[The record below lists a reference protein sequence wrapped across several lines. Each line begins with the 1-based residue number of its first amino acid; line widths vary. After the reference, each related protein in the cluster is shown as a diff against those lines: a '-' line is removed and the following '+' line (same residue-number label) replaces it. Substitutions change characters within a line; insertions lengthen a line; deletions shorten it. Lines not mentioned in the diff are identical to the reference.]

1 MSKYTT
7 ELRFICENACG
18 YTESQGYDK
27 TEEIIAQ
34 SRSKIFDFNYP
45 IFDESYRE
53 VLETK
58 IIKHFYLREIGTE
71 TVGVFKFLLNRKMN
85 EIMPLYNQYY
95 ESALIEFNPLHDM
108 DYKIQHEGSEEG
120 EHADNEDNIY
130 NRTNTLK
137 DTGTNTLVID
147 GTKEETTHEDT
158 TTEASK
164 SRTTTDKYNDT
175 PQGGLTGVQSDAYLT
190 NVRIIDES
198 VSEDSD
204 TDRDLAS
211 TIDNDETQTRTLNE
225 THTTTRQDTH
235 DINKG
240 GTFSNSDEYV
250 NHVFGKFQGA
260 SYSRLLLEFR
270 ETFLNIDMMVINDLN
285 DLFMGVW

>member
-7 ELRFICENACG
+7 ELRYICENACG
-18 YTESQGYDK
+18 YKESQGYDK
-27 TEEIIAQ
+27 VEDIIAQ
-34 SRSKIFDFNYP
+34 SRSSIFNFNYP
-45 IFDESYRE
+45 IFDENYRE

-95 ESALIEFNPLHDM
+95 ESALLEFNPLHDM
-108 DYKIQHEGSEEG
+108 DYRIQHTGSEEG
-120 EHADNEDNIY
+120 EHADNEDNTY
-130 NRTNTLK
+130 SRNDSLR
-137 DTGTNTLVID
+137 DTGTDTLVID
-147 GTKEETTHEDT
+147 GTKVEDTHEETGNET
-158 TTEASK
+158 TGERNTI
-164 SRTTTDKYNDT
+164 DKYSDT
-175 PQGGLTGVQSDAYLT
+175 PQGGLTNLQNDAYLT
-190 NVRIIDES
+190 NARIIDETT
-198 VSEDSD
+198 EGTSD
-204 TDRDLAS
+204 TTRDLDS

-225 THTTTRQDTH
+225 THTRTRTDTH

-250 NHVFGKFQGA
+250 NHIFGKFQGM
-260 SYSRLLLEFR
+260 SSSRLLMEFR